1 MSVFSFA
8 SFTQF
13 IPPTD
18 NLTFKDRFLSVI
30 ASFVCILTVAICTAY
45 FASNSPI
52 LLASMG
58 ASVVILLFAPL
69 SPFAQPWSFFCG
81 HLVSAMVGM
90 TCALYVTPFWLAS
103 ALAVSVSILA
113 MLVLRCLHP
122 PGSATALVPVIGGAT
137 FIELGYKFVLTPVL
151 INVLAMLIMAII
163 VNRWGL
169 KRDYPQLFKPI
180 VSVNDDR
187 LSQQDV
193 QQALKKGG
201 EFIDVNVNQLHELL
215 LSAEQQKLE
224 RLHGEII
231 CADIMTKEI
240 LAVEYGDEVEIAWQK
255 MHHEKLKALPVVDKA
270 NRIIGIVTWTDFFKF
285 VELSPYVNF
294 QEKFLAFIRRTSTVT
309 TNKPEVI
316 GHLMN
321 KHVAV
326 LSETAPITDLI
337 YLFSSQ
343 KYQQIPIV
351 NNENRL
357 VGMVFQTDLIT
368 ALNDKI
374 LSTWN

>member
-1 MSVFSFA
+1 MSFFSFTN
-8 SFTQF
+8 FTQF
-13 IPPTD
+13 IPPAG
-18 NLTFKDRFLSVI
+18 NLTFKDQFISII
-30 ASFVCILTVAICTAY
+30 ASFLSIFTVVICTVY
-45 FASNSPI
+45 LSSNSPV

-81 HLVSAMVGM
+81 HLVSAVVGT

-103 ALAVSVSILA
+103 AFAVSVSIWV
-113 MLVLRCLHP
+113 MLFLRCLHP
-122 PGSATALVPVIGGAT
+122 PGAATALVPVIGGAT

-151 INVLAMLIMAII
+151 INVFVMLTMAII

-169 KRDYPQLFKPI
+169 KRDYPQSFKQI
-180 VSVNDDR
+180 VPASEIR

-201 EFIDVNVNQLHELL
+201 EFIDVNVTKLHELL

-224 RLHGEII
+224 RLHGEIL

-240 LAVEYGDEVEIAWQK
+240 LAVEYGDEVEMAWQK
-255 MHHEKLKALPVVDKA
+255 MHHEKLKAIPVVDKA
-270 NRIIGIVTWTDFFKF
+270 NRVIGIVTWADFFKF
-285 VELSPYVNF
+285 VEMSPYVNF
-294 QEKFLAFIRRTSTVT
+294 QEKFLAFIRRTPDVT
-309 TNKPEVI
+309 TYKPEVV
-316 GHLMN
+316 GHIMN
-321 KHVAV
+321 KHVMV

-343 KYQQIPIV
+343 KHQQIPIV
-351 NNENRL
+351 NSENRL

-374 LSTWN
+374 LST

>member
-8 SFTQF
+8 SLTQF
-13 IPPTD
+13 IPPAD

-30 ASFVCILTVAICTAY
+30 ASFVCIFAVVINSIY
-45 FASNSPI
+45 FFPNSPM

-103 ALAVSVSILA
+103 ALAVSMSILV

-151 INVLAMLIMAII
+151 INVFTMLIMAII
-163 VNRWGL
+163 VNRCL

-180 VSVNDDR
+180 VSVNDAR

-201 EFIDVNVNQLHELL
+201 EFVDVNLNQLHELL

-255 MHHEKLKALPVVDKA
+255 MHHEKLKAIPVVDKA
-270 NRIIGIVTWTDFFKF
+270 NRIIGIVTLADFFKF

-294 QEKFLAFIRRTSTVT
+294 QEKFLAFIRRTSAVT
-309 TNKPEVI
+309 THKPEVV

-321 KHVAV
+321 KHVTV
-326 LSETAPITDLI
+326 LSETASITDLI

-343 KYQQIPIV
+343 KHQQIPIV

-368 ALNDKI
+368 ALNNKI
-374 LSTWN
+374 LSI

>member
-1 MSVFSFA
+1 MSFFSFTN
-8 SFTQF
+8 FTQF
-13 IPPTD
+13 IPPAG
-18 NLTFKDRFLSVI
+18 NLTFKDQFISII
-30 ASFVCILTVAICTAY
+30 ASFLSIFTVVICTVY
-45 FASNSPI
+45 LSSNSPV

-81 HLVSAMVGM
+81 HLVSAIVGI

-103 ALAVSVSILA
+103 AFAVSLSIWV
-113 MLVLRCLHP
+113 MLFLRCLHP
-122 PGSATALVPVIGGAT
+122 PGAATALVPVIGGAT

-151 INVLAMLIMAII
+151 INVFVMLIMVII
-163 VNRWGL
+163 VNRWWL
-169 KRDYPQLFKPI
+169 KRDYPQSFKQI
-180 VSVNDDR
+180 VPASEIR

-201 EFIDVNVNQLHELL
+201 EFIDVNVTKLHELL

-240 LAVEYGDEVEIAWQK
+240 LAIEYGDEVEMAWQK
-255 MHHEKLKALPVVDKA
+255 MHHEKLKAIPVVDKA
-270 NRIIGIVTWTDFFKF
+270 NRVIGIVTWADFFKF
-285 VELSPYVNF
+285 VEMSPYISF
-294 QEKFLAFIRRTSTVT
+294 QEKFLTFIRRTPDVT
-309 TNKPEVI
+309 THKPEVV
-316 GHLMN
+316 GHIMN
-321 KHVAV
+321 KNVTV
-326 LSETAPITDLI
+326 LSETTPITDLI

-343 KYQQIPIV
+343 KHQQIPIV
-351 NNENRL
+351 NSENRL

-374 LSTWN
+374 LST